1 MGSASRA
8 RHAVIRDRDIGRAY
22 HARAAWGDRTN
33 IGNSLMFASSAH
45 AGPITPEPG
54 TLLLL
59 GSSLIGLVGYGR
71 TRRLLKK

>member
-1 MGSASRA
+1 
-8 RHAVIRDRDIGRAY
+8 
-22 HARAAWGDRTN
+22 
-33 IGNSLMFASSAH
+33 MFASSAH